1 MGYSYSKNTLTGN
14 VLLEGTL
21 GGRDISADGAALDQ
35 VIQDVSE
42 IDPVLA
48 TLDKSF
54 LENEEATITLVS
66 PAISPSVAVTKEV
79 AQTGVTSNRWNV
91 GFNDAYYDQQDLAG
105 NDTLT
110 PDGTTGTI
118 TLSLGVG
125 SFVTADLGA
134 RYDLNGGSCVLIDT
148 AGVASVISDLTD
160 TSTAASGEW
169 QKYGTKTSADGL
181 GLEVSSVATGPFSLS
196 EIFDTGDTLSGL
208 SVNAMDI
215 YMRPDGLA
223 FFVLVE
229 SARVEEYTISV
240 AFDVTTASLSGNTFS
255 VPVGCRGIDF
265 KRDGTVM
272 YLCDADAEEVLAY
285 ALSPAWDIT
294 SASLSSTANVWAN
307 SVNSLNLALAN
318 DGTKLYVIN
327 GLQLA
332 EYDLSTPYSF
342 SSVAHV
348 RNNGAIAT
356 NTPRGLYVDNSGA
369 FLLMIREDADSIY
382 RYDFGTAFDIS
393 TLSLVDSYSVAA
405 DGLTSPAGLAVHPDG
420 YYVYILDHP
429 SGDLPSVTEFQT
441 QSIVRFINT
450 RVTATTKASSQIDTD
465 YWTDLNALTIDD
477 ALNSQTA
484 LYSFSTDGGATWF
497 VSDATGATRNIARD
511 NAGAWEVNTNAT
523 FGAETW
529 AAAATNSKQ
538 AAISEA
544 TETVAANQMTSATVN
559 ALTDGQLFA
568 LGVTLDLAVTL
579 ESGTST
585 FQPVYNGATLDYD
598 ANVLNEGAILGTDYD
613 YDQPETDKV
622 RIKSLKTQNLK
633 VRVV

>member
-208 SVNAMDI
+208 SVNAIDI

-255 VPVGCRGIDF
+255 VPYGRNGIDF

-272 YLCDADAEEVLAY
+272 YFCDFATEEVLAY

-294 SASLSSTANVWAN
+294 SASLSSTTSVLANP
-307 SVNSLNLALAN
+307 LNLALAN
-318 DGTKLYVIN
+318 DGTKLYVIDN
-327 GLQLA
+327 LQLA

-342 SSVAHV
+342 SSVAYV
-348 RNNGAIAT
+348 RSNDAVAT
-356 NTPRGLYVDNSGA
+356 SIPRGLYVDNSGA

-405 DGLTSPAGLAVHPDG
+405 DGLTRPAGLAVHPDG
-420 YYVYILDHP
+420 SYVYILDYSTTP
-429 SGDLPSVTEFQT
+429 RSVTEFQT
-441 QSIVRFINT
+441 QSLVGFINT

-622 RIKSLKTQNLK
+622 RIKSLKAQNLK